1 MVGHRRSRTVRLAAA
16 LALAAVALVLPF
28 QSALAQD
35 YSFTVDSNISSV
47 YVEQDGSVD
56 IVYDITFT
64 NDPGAHVIDIVDVG
78 LPNDYYDLSS
88 AQATID
94 GQPVVGIYKSE
105 WLDTGVE
112 IHLGSNEI
120 APGDTGTVHLEI
132 NNPHMVYQDRDDE
145 AYASVRFYPH
155 YYEGTGHGT
164 TYLSVS
170 IYFPPGVQPDETRYH
185 DQEFTEAH
193 IEGDRP
199 VMTWVIPDA
208 RADRQYQFGVSFPQ
222 KYVSQIYAEPTTDV
236 GAMIVGIIS
245 ALFGSLLPLTICG
258 GFALWVILGAVVGSR
273 RSRKRLMD
281 YMPPM
286 VSVEGLGI
294 KRGLTA
300 VEAAILL
307 EAPLNKVLTMILFG
321 LVKKHALQVV
331 LQEPLRVE
339 KADPVPEGLHPYET
353 EFLGAVKKDG
363 ELSQKELTQV
373 TTKLIKD
380 VNQKMKGFHAKDTI
394 AYYKD
399 IVSRAWEQV
408 EAADTP
414 EVVDENLEWMIM
426 DDEFETKMPQ
436 TFGERPVPMPAWWW
450 LYSAPPTTS
459 RPSAGVGKAAA
470 PSTTGPRTV
479 PGAQLANSVVLG
491 IGNISNRIVTNVSD
505 FTARVT
511 RVTHPVP
518 VSKSSSGGSFRSGGG
533 GGCACACACAGC
545 ACACAGGGR

>member
-1 MVGHRRSRTVRLAAA
+1 MVGLRRSLTRGLAVVCCVAA
-16 LALAAVALVLPF
+16 LILMLTPYSV
-28 QSALAQD
+28 LAQD
-35 YSFTVDSNISSV
+35 YSFSVDSNISSV
-47 YVEQDGSVD
+47 YVQEDGSVD
-56 IVYDITFT
+56 IVYDITYT
-64 NDPGAHVIDIVDVG
+64 NDPGAHVIDIVDIG
-78 LPNDYYDLSS
+78 LPNDSYDLSS
-88 AQATID
+88 ARASID
-94 GQPVVGIYKSE
+94 GQPVIGIYKSE

-120 APGDTGTVHLEI
+120 VPGNTGTVHLEI
-132 NNPHMVYQDRDDE
+132 NNPRMVYQDREDE
-145 AYASVRFYPH
+145 EYASVRFYPH
-155 YYEGTGHGT
+155 YYEGTGHGA
-164 TYLSVS
+164 TYLRVS
-170 IYFPPGVQPDETRYH
+170 FYFPPGVQPDETRYH
-185 DQEFTEAH
+185 DQEFTEAY

-199 VMTWVIPDA
+199 VMTWVVADA

-222 KYVSQIYAEPTTDV
+222 KYVSQVYAEPTTDV
-236 GAMIVGIIS
+236 GAVIVGIIS

-273 RSRKRLMD
+273 RRRKRLMD

-307 EAPLNKVLTMILFG
+307 EAPLQKVLTMILFG
-321 LVKKHALQVV
+321 LVKKRAVQVTS
-331 LQEPLRVE
+331 QKPLRLE
-339 KADPVPEGLHPYET
+339 KADPLPEGLHLYET
-353 EFLGAVKKDG
+353 EFLGAVKKKG
-363 ELSQKELTQV
+363 ELSQKQLTQI

-399 IVSRAWEQV
+399 IVARAWKQV
-408 EAADTP
+408 EAGDTP
-414 EVVDENLEWMIM
+414 EVVDENLEWMMM

-436 TFGERPVPMPAWWW
+436 TFGTRPLPMPAWWW
-450 LYSAPPTTS
+450 LHSAPRTTS

-470 PSTTGPRTV
+470 PSSAPRTV
-479 PGAQLANSVVLG
+479 PGAQLADSVVTS
-491 IGNISNRIVTNVSD
+491 IGGLSNRIVTNVSD

-518 VSKSSSGGSFRSGGG
+518 VTKSSGGGRSSGGG
-533 GGCACACACAGC
+533 GSSCACACACAGC